1 VAVVDLALQ
10 LAVVL
15 EALALLVA
23 VVEAVVEGLQALKHH
38 LALAV
43 MAVVDVFVSMLGK
56 DLK

>member
-1 VAVVDLALQ
+1 VAVADLALQ

-38 LALAV
+38 LVLAV
-43 MAVVDVFVSMLGK
+43 LAVVDVFVSMLGK